1 MNAEKNQSV
10 RALVIYNLKEEDV
23 RVDLDKQKFLGVE
36 QKLGVGQKP
45 GVGLKLGARTYI
57 NA

>member
-45 GVGLKLGARTYI
+45 AVGLKLGARTYI